1 MYIMLVGCYVLL
13 ELAEKLALKAGFEQ
27 LPAPHYVYLTCP
39 PRSLVP
45 GQAGP
50 TNSVTG
56 CGGGWGRKEQ
66 QDSLRANS
74 LTLKTG
80 RRETIPNRNH
90 YCLF

>member
-56 CGGGWGRKEQ
+56 CGGGVGEEGTARQPESK
-66 QDSLRANS
+66 
-74 LTLKTG
+74 LTDA
-80 RRETIPNRNH
+80 ENR
-90 YCLF
+90 

>member
-27 LPAPHYVYLTCP
+27 LPAPHFNPKYVCLTCP

-50 TNSVTG
+50 TNCVTG
-56 CGGGWGRKEQ
+56 CGGEWGGGR
-66 QDSLRANS
+66 NS
-74 LTLKTG
+74 KTA
-80 RRETIPNRNH
+80 
-90 YCLF
+90 

>member
-1 MYIMLVGCYVLL
+1 MYIMLVGCCVLL

-56 CGGGWGRKEQ
+56 CGGGGVGEEGTARQPESK
-66 QDSLRANS
+66 
-74 LTLKTG
+74 LTDA
-80 RRETIPNRNH
+80 ENR
-90 YCLF
+90 